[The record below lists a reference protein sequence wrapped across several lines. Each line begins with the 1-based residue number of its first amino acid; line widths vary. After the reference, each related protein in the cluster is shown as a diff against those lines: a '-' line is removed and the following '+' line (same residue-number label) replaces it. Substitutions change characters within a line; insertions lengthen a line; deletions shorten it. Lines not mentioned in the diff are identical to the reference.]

1 MGQEGKE
8 RKSWCG
14 HEVRMV
20 GEREVQMA
28 TTGPRQPQRARQ
40 ARKEWQK
47 TKNNVWTTELEMWI
61 WFVNVYVEKNVFEP
75 IICIATIGV
84 NIMKQKLNND
94 NTM

>member
-28 TTGPRQPQRARQ
+28 TRRPRQPQRARQ
-40 ARKEWQK
+40 PH
-47 TKNNVWTTELEMWI
+47 
-61 WFVNVYVEKNVFEP
+61 FE
-75 IICIATIGV
+75 
-84 NIMKQKLNND
+84 
-94 NTM
+94 